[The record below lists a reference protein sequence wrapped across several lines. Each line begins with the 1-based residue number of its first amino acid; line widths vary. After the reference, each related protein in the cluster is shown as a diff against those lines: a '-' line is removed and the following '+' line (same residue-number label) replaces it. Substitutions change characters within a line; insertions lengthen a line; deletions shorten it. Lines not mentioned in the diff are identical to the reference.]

1 MACIIHSLSSI
12 WVVYVYFSLGNHSC
26 ILYIMYIRSSCLN
39 FDYTRLW
46 YKECVLLKFMVNC
59 WQRVRGRYGCITHSA
74 LGRVPP
80 SRAVV
85 TPHWGRGYPPPL
97 PLTRAL
103 CEFLVI
109 VDTEENIVLI
119 MFENRLEA
127 FSLHC
132 NFWENRRKLPEKYI
146 RRIWIMTS

>member
-1 MACIIHSLSSI
+1 MA
-12 WVVYVYFSLGNHSC
+12 
-26 ILYIMYIRSSCLN
+26 
-39 FDYTRLW
+39 

-59 WQRVRGRYGCITHSA
+59 WQRVRGRYGCITHSV

-127 FSLHC
+127 FFHTLQ
-132 NFWENRRKLPEKYI
+132 FLRKSKEIARKVHSTYLNYDIVTNYKEGNYCK
-146 RRIWIMTS
+146 